1 MVHAQGVPNFMQD
14 EVIQAIALELLLYLG
29 RAARC
34 FDRQLGKGASQTQHV
49 THTAVMIR
57 GPKYG
62 CRAIRLA
69 LNQFAG
75 QCRSI
80 QKGKLKHDIGAQQL
94 ARARVCKTG
103 AIAAKGWIR

>member
-1 MVHAQGVPNFMQD
+1 MVHAQGVPNLMQD
-14 EVIQAIALELLLYLG
+14 EVIQAIARELLLYLG

-34 FDRQLGKGASQTQHV
+34 FDRQLCKSASQTEHM

-57 GPKYG
+57 RPECGR
-62 CRAIRLA
+62 RAYRLT

-75 QCRSI
+75 QRRSI

-94 ARARVCKTG
+94 ARSWVRKTR
-103 AIAAKGWIR
+103 AITAKGWIR